1 MTAPNAPMSAEET
14 LERLGRIANTEG
26 TLYLSVA
33 AMAEREAALVNACA
47 VKDRVGKDLTAA
59 RDELLAVNAK
69 LVAERDALASRHA
82 ATERDA
88 CLQAERANE
97 LESRVSALVKEVEAL
112 RGVREA
118 VEGLKF
124 DKFEAETPELI
135 ACFGKREVIVVDSGT
150 LRVLQSA
157 IDYSRAE
164 SSNVN

>member
-112 RGVREA
+112 REDAERWRHARMLLTVDEI
-118 VEGLKF
+118 EGAQR
-124 DKFEAETPELI
+124 DYES
-135 ACFGKREVIVVDSGT
+135 FGRLVSEEECKRADA
-150 LRVLQSA
+150 A
-157 IDYSRAE
+157 IDAARAE
-164 SSNVN
+164 ARDG